1 MSVDETY
8 QNQDHV
14 AAHPARYAAEPQLA
28 SGGLDLGSI
37 FDFARRRFWIIL
49 SCVLFMGVIGL
60 AYFIAVPAPYI
71 GKAILKID
79 TRKFQLFQQPA
90 NLGDQMIDPG
100 ADVESHLE
108 ALKSENLA
116 LKVINELHLA
126 DDPEFGLAAAIPII
140 SNLIEARK
148 PESEVPA

>member
-1 MSVDETY
+1 LSVDETY
-8 QNQDHV
+8 QDQDQVGTHS
-14 AAHPARYAAEPQLA
+14 ALHAAEPQLV
-28 SGGLDLGSI
+28 SGGIELGSI
-37 FDFARRRFWIIL
+37 FDFFRRRLWIIL
-49 SCVLFMGVIGL
+49 SCVLFMCVIGL
-60 AYFIAVPAPYI
+60 TYFIAVPAPYI

-116 LKVINELHLA
+116 LKVITELHLA
-126 DDPEFGLAAAIPII
+126 DDAEFGLAAAIPII
-140 SNLIEARK
+140 SKLIETRR
-148 PESEVPA
+148 PESEA